1 MARRTI
7 GSLGA
12 VVLTTVIVGCGG
24 SDGSDLAEATNR
36 TCEDVAAAAQTLSTE
51 LVRGPGDDEA
61 AAVKAAIE
69 RYAGM
74 VSAAADELQ
83 AAKPTKAERAFQRQ
97 AVTRLRA
104 HADDL
109 RAAATGSSDGGE
121 SRADALKQLV
131 ASEGAASPMVPPVVL
146 DGAPACGGAAR

>member
-7 GSLGA
+7 GSLAA
-12 VVLTTVIVGCGG
+12 VVLATVIAGCGG
-24 SDGSDLAEATNR
+24 GEESDLADATNR
-36 TCEDVAAAAQTLSTE
+36 TCESVTAAAETLRTD

-61 AAVKAAIE
+61 SAVKAAIE
-69 RYAGM
+69 RYVRT
-74 VSAAADELQ
+74 VSTAADGLQ
-83 AAKPTKAERAFQRQ
+83 EAKPTKAEREFQRQ

-121 SRADALKQLV
+121 SRADALKRLV
-131 ASEGAASPMVPPVVL
+131 ASEDAASPMVPPAVI